1 MYHTVGAGDTRHY
14 FCIPCYNDARG
25 DAIVVDGTA
34 IPKSRLE
41 KKKNDE
47 ETEEWVCVICS
58 MLCLILGDF
67 LMLPLLVFSTTLM
80 LSFSGFNVIN
90 VKHGNIR
97 SVLFSMV
104 EEMMVVKPSIL
115 VQIVTFKKLKEES
128 VYHYLKVLFL
138 VPKTYLE
145 QFLAIT

>member
-1 MYHTVGAGDTRHY
+1 
-14 FCIPCYNDARG
+14 
-25 DAIVVDGTA
+25 
-34 IPKSRLE
+34 
-41 KKKNDE
+41 
-47 ETEEWVCVICS
+47 
-58 MLCLILGDF
+58 
-67 LMLPLLVFSTTLM
+67 MLPLLVFSTIPM

-104 EEMMVVKPSIL
+104 EETMVVKPSIL
-115 VQIVTFKKLKEES
+115 VQIVTFKKLKEEN

-138 VPKTYLE
+138 VPKTCLE